1 MEVEHLPSV
10 ADGCPYLAVYRL
22 PVQHRELHRRG
33 AAQEPTSPRG
43 DLPLAEQRQQPAT
56 GRADVPNGS
65 DNSRSRSRRGRSRAS
80 HKECGGNVPKIPCCR
95 GASHHWRGWKSPI
108 PGVAADVGGT
118 QAVVKKLSPGMTS
131 QPGDPVNHDKTAVV
145 GGVLVAAPRLVWGA
159 RSLIGGLR
167 GVDSALRGAAG
178 RTGQVTAT
186 AGRAAPRRSPGPLVV
201 LRWQLAVVSRYA
213 GCSTSGE
220 TPPSRGSSNLDGE
233 SWIWQ
238 AVR

>member
-1 MEVEHLPSV
+1 MPPKSRRAPAGICHWQSSDSSLPPAGRTLQTGATIIARDPGEVVPGQV
-10 ADGCPYLAVYRL
+10 TKNAGAMYLKSPAAGGQATIGGAGNR
-22 PVQHRELHRRG
+22 QFQELHPESEVLK
-33 AAQEPTSPRG
+33 AAVE
-43 DLPLAEQRQQPAT
+43 
-56 GRADVPNGS
+56 
-65 DNSRSRSRRGRSRAS
+65 
-80 HKECGGNVPKIPCCR
+80 
-95 GASHHWRGWKSPI
+95 
-108 PGVAADVGGT
+108 
-118 QAVVKKLSPGMTS
+118 KLSPGMTS

-145 GGVLVAAPRLVWGA
+145 GGVLVAAPRLVRGA

-167 GVDSALRGAAG
+167 GVGSALRGAAG